1 MSSVAPASIFKVNVN
16 GKFIKFTSIRFEV
29 IGRVS
34 QLAAIKDPKLAILG
48 KKAIKVFGIATGS
61 SDNDPIVA
69 FAPVKDKAATHFAKL
84 SRLELC
90 WEGLAKIMEVM
101 EVIEQQQ

>member
-34 QLAAIKDPKLAILG
+34 QLAT
-48 KKAIKVFGIATGS
+48 IKV
-61 SDNDPIVA
+61 P
-69 FAPVKDKAATHFAKL
+69 
-84 SRLELC
+84 
-90 WEGLAKIMEVM
+90 
-101 EVIEQQQ
+101 

>member
-1 MSSVAPASIFKVNVN
+1 MLSMATPSRFRVNVN

-69 FAPVKDKAATHFAKL
+69 FAPVKERVAIHFAKL

-90 WEGLAKIMEVM
+90 WEGLAKIMEV
-101 EVIEQQQ
+101 IEQQQ